1 MSSRHTNAEEQGNLF
16 VVNSMGNQPQRN
28 VHHANIES
36 DSRVRICMP
45 HVIPTNMDPF
55 TPESTSIES
64 SVDTLDSGFS
74 SDHRL
79 HGSHGSHY
87 PILPGEQVMM
97 EIILQGSINDF

>member
-1 MSSRHTNAEEQGNLF
+1 MNAEEQGNLF
-16 VVNSMGNQPQRN
+16 VVNSMANQPQRK
-28 VHHANIES
+28 VHQTNIES
-36 DSRVRICMP
+36 ESRVRICMP

-79 HGSHGSHY
+79 HGTHSSHY
-87 PILPGEQVMM
+87 PILPGEQVTVDNS
-97 EIILQGSINDF
+97 LLKSIND

>member
-1 MSSRHTNAEEQGNLF
+1 MNAEEQGNLF
-16 VVNSMGNQPQRN
+16 LVNSMANQPQRKGN
-28 VHHANIES
+28 HTNIES
-36 DSRVRICMP
+36 ESRVRICMP

-79 HGSHGSHY
+79 HGTHGSHY
-87 PILPGEQVMM
+87 PILPGEQVTT
-97 EIILQGSINDF
+97 EIIFLRAIND

>member
-1 MSSRHTNAEEQGNLF
+1 
-16 VVNSMGNQPQRN
+16 MGNQPQRN

-97 EIILQGSINDF
+97 EIILQGSIKSFFSC

>member
-1 MSSRHTNAEEQGNLF
+1 MHAEEQGNLF
-16 VVNSMGNQPQRN
+16 VVNSMANQPQRK
-28 VHHANIES
+28 VHHTNIES
-36 DSRVRICMP
+36 ESRVRICMP

-79 HGSHGSHY
+79 HGTHGTHSAHY
-87 PILPGEQVMM
+87 PILPGEQVTM
-97 EIILQGSINDF
+97 EIFLPRSIND

>member
-1 MSSRHTNAEEQGNLF
+1 MNAEEQGNLF
-16 VVNSMGNQPQRN
+16 VVNSTANQPHRK
-28 VHHANIES
+28 VHHPNMES
-36 DSRVRICMP
+36 ESRVRICMP

-97 EIILQGSINDF
+97 EIILQGSIIFFSC